1 MQTLFQD
8 IKYLKGV
15 GPARARILGEELKI
29 FTIRDLLYTFPY
41 KYIDRT
47 TVHTISALQEDMPYV
62 QLKGRLV
69 NIETEGTGRKTR
81 LAATFTDGTGYV
93 NLVWFNS
100 IKHILQSLRVD
111 RQYLLFGKPSTF
123 NGRFSFTHPELSVL
137 RPDGTVEEDNTSN
150 TSLNLYLA
158 GALQP
163 HYHTTEKM
171 KRHYFTSRLISEL
184 MHNALQAVAGK
195 LTETLPAYLIAEH
208 GLAPV
213 EESLYT
219 MHFPASA
226 EALPA
231 ARRRFKFEEL
241 FYLQLD
247 ILRYAKN
254 RRLNYAGFTFTQVG
268 NYFHTFYNEHLPFA
282 LTGAQKR
289 VIKEIRRDL
298 ALGKQMN
305 RLLQGDVGSGKTMV
319 ALMVA
324 LIALDN
330 GYQACLMAPTEILAE
345 QHCATLRQ
353 LTDGMPLSVELLT
366 GNITGSRRT
375 DILRRTAAGEVHILV
390 GTHALIEPK
399 VRFRNLGLA
408 IIDEQH
414 RFGVKQRA
422 RLWEKNVR
430 PPHVLVMTATPIP
443 RTLAMTVYGDLDVS
457 VIDELPPGRKPVETL
472 HYTINDTPQL
482 FEGVRHQLA
491 QGRQIYFVY
500 PLIEESEKTDLQDLE
515 NGYANICAAFPD
527 TKVGRVHGRM
537 KPAEKEEAMR
547 AFVQGETRILVS
559 TTVIEVGVNVPNA
572 TVMVI
577 QNADRFG
584 LSQLHQLRGRVGRG
598 AERSYCLLVT
608 QGKRL
613 SETTRRRIGIMTET
627 TDGFLIAEE
636 DMRLR
641 GPGDMDGTQQ
651 SGMPFDL
658 KIANLVRDTD
668 LMATARDTAAALL
681 EQDPEERLP
690 QNAVAW
696 QQLKLFKKSQQ
707 SFSEIS

>member
-15 GPARARILGEELKI
+15 GPARAKILGEELKI

-47 TVHTISALQEDMPYV
+47 TIHTISNLQEDMPYV
-62 QLKGRLV
+62 QLKGHIVDLC
-69 NIETEGTGRKTR
+69 TEGAGRKAR
-81 LAATFTDGTGYV
+81 LTATFTDGTGYV
-93 NLVWFNS
+93 HLVWFNG
-100 IKHILQSLRVD
+100 IKHLQQSLRVD
-111 RQYLLFGKPSTF
+111 RLYLLFGKPSTF
-123 NGRFSFTHPELSVL
+123 NSRFSFTHPELNII
-137 RPDGTVEEDNTSN
+137 RPDGTVEEEGGGGM
-150 TSLNLYLA
+150 SLNHYLS

-163 HYHTTEKM
+163 YYHTTEKM
-171 KRHYFTSRLISEL
+171 KRNYFTSRLMSEL
-184 MHNALQAVAGK
+184 MYNALQAVAGQ
-195 LTETLPAYLIAEH
+195 LTETLPAYLVAGH
-208 GLAPV
+208 GLAPI
-213 EESLYT
+213 EESLRT
-219 MHFPASA
+219 IHFPTSA
-226 EALPA
+226 AVLPD

-254 RRLNYAGFTFTQVG
+254 RRLNYAGFTFTRVG
-268 NYFHTFYNEHLPFA
+268 TFFHTFYNEHLPFT
-282 LTGAQKR
+282 LTNAQKR

-353 LTDGMPLSVELLT
+353 LLGDMPVSVELLT
-366 GNITGSRRT
+366 GNVTGSRRA
-375 DILRRTAAGEVHILV
+375 DILKRTAAGEIHLLV

-408 IIDEQH
+408 VIDEQH

-457 VIDELPPGRKPVETL
+457 VINELPPGRKPVETL
-472 HYTINDTPQL
+472 HYTTNDTPQL
-482 FEGVRHQLA
+482 FAGIRRQLA
-491 QGRQIYFVY
+491 EGRQAYFVY
-500 PLIEESEKTDLQDLE
+500 PLIEESEKVDLQDLE

-527 TKVGRVHGRM
+527 VNVGRVHGRM

-547 AFVQGETRILVS
+547 AFVTGETRILVS

-608 QGKRL
+608 QNRRL
-613 SETTRRRIGIMTET
+613 SDTTRRRIGIMTET

-641 GPGDMDGTQQ
+641 GPGDLQGTAQ
-651 SGMPFDL
+651 SGLPFEL
-658 KIANLVRDTD
+658 KIANVVRDAD
-668 LMATARDTAAALL
+668 LMAECREAASRILS
-681 EQDPEERLP
+681 QDPYENLA
-690 QNAVAW
+690 QNAVLW
-696 QQLKLFKKSQQ
+696 KQLKVVTARRTD
-707 SFSEIS
+707 FSAIS